1 VTGALDNVASL
12 REVLPEAI
20 VGVGSLVVL
29 GVDLV
34 AARPR
39 RARAALV
46 ALAVLALAAT
56 AAWVWRAPGP
66 SLFGG
71 LLAGDALA
79 RLGRALAIASSVG
92 GVLLLSSRG
101 RGTGDRDSGEQ
112 LALVLGVTLG
122 MSLMAAATA
131 LLTAFVALEATSL
144 FSYALAGMRPRSRAA
159 SEAALKY
166 VVYGG
171 VAAGVMLFGMS
182 LLYGMHGST
191 RFDALASFPAGV
203 AVPRLLA
210 VVLCLGGFAY
220 KIAAV
225 PFHMWAPDV
234 YEGAPTPVAALFS
247 VGPKAAGMLLLA
259 RFVEAIGPSVP
270 WELVLGT
277 MAAATMTLG
286 TLAAMPQTNLKRL
299 LAYSSIAH
307 AGTLLLA
314 VIAGGDDGRAAL
326 GVYLVAYLVTNL
338 GAFGVVAA
346 LERRGVEPELF
357 AWRGLARRAP
367 VEAWLMTLF
376 LFSLVG
382 LPPLAGFFGKY
393 VVFAALIAKGGPLP
407 LALVLLAVLLSA
419 ASLFPYARILRAMFF
434 EGATGP
440 APAVAATRLDRA
452 ILYALALPTAALF
465 LTL

>member
-1 VTGALDNVASL
+1 MIALDNVASL

-20 VGVGSLVVL
+20 VGVGALVVIA
-29 GVDLV
+29 VDLV

-39 RARAALV
+39 RTRAALV
-46 ALAVLALAAT
+46 TLAVLAAAAV
-56 AAWVWRAPGP
+56 AAWAARAPGP

-92 GVLLLSSRG
+92 GVLLLTARG
-101 RGTGDRDSGEQ
+101 PGARDRDAAEQ
-112 LALVLGVTLG
+112 LALVLGLTLG
-122 MSLMAAATA
+122 MSMMAAATE
-131 LLTAFVALEATSL
+131 LLTAFLALEATSL
-144 FSYALAGMRPRSRAA
+144 GSYALAGMRPRSRAS

-191 RFDALASFPAGV
+191 RFDALASIPDGV

-210 VVLCLGGFAY
+210 VVLCLAGFAY

-247 VGPKAAGMLLLA
+247 VGPKAAGMLLLL
-259 RFVEAIGPSVP
+259 RFVEAVGPSVP

-314 VIAGGDDGRAAL
+314 VVAGGDEGRAAL
-326 GVYLVAYLVTNL
+326 SVYLIAYLVTNL

-346 LERRGVEPELF
+346 LERRGVAPELL

-367 VEAWLMTLF
+367 AEAWLMTLF

-393 VVFAALIAKGGPLP
+393 VVFAALVGKGGALP

-419 ASLFPYARILRAMFF
+419 ASLFPYARVLRAMFF
-434 EGATGP
+434 DGRDGP
-440 APAVAATRLDRA
+440 APAVAVGPLDRA
-452 ILYALALPTAALF
+452 LLYALALPTVALF
-465 LTL
+465 AFL